1 MNDRKRGMYSL
12 KEAAEA
18 VGVVKPALL
27 KAIQKGRISAVKN
40 DIGQWIINPSEL
52 YRVYKP
58 VSRETLPKNESE
70 RQEPGA
76 VFLGERHEAL
86 NEVIELRLKLDSVS
100 ELKARIENECSDL
113 RRRLDDTERARQRA
127 EDSRDKAFFELS
139 RLTLLLTDQK
149 INKDNPII
157 DPEVTIEAQTPEKKG
172 WFKRLFGRG

>member
-1 MNDRKRGMYSL
+1 MYSL

-18 VGVVKPALL
+18 VGVGKPALL

-40 DIGQWIINPSEL
+40 DVGQWIINPSEL

-58 VSRETLPKNESE
+58 VSLEVFPKTISE
-70 RQEPGA
+70 RKETGCT
-76 VFLGERHEAL
+76 LSSECHESL
-86 NEVIELRLKLDSVS
+86 NEVIELRLKLDAVS

-149 INKDNPII
+149 INTDKPIL
-157 DPEVTIEAQTPEKKG
+157 DPEVTIDTQASEKKG
-172 WFKRLFGRG
+172 WFKRLFGR